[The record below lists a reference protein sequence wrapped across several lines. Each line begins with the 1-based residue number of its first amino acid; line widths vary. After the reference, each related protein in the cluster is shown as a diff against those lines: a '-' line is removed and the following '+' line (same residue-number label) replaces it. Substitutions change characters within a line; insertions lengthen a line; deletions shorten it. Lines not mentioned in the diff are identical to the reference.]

1 MATKSTEK
9 KTSLEPSEVFCAV
22 GLLIPTSQMRALVK
36 DQTGTELLR
45 WASTDGLA
53 IAKKGIK
60 VVFGGGNVGLMKI
73 ISDTALDNGVEV
85 LGISLK
91 SLHALELANPRL
103 NEIVVTDTLL
113 DRKDEFMSR
122 SDAFIV
128 LPGGVGS
135 LDELAEIMASN
146 QLGIINKPV
155 GILNTEGYYDHL
167 LKWFD
172 KAVEEGFISSAN
184 LKELLVSDN
193 PEELVDLVVNHER
206 PSDDNWT
213 KRLGL

>member
-1 MATKSTEK
+1 MKNISILCGAHKGKNPEYAKAAKSVAE
-9 KTSLEPSEVFCAV
+9 
-22 GLLIPTSQMRALVK
+22 
-36 DQTGTELLR
+36 
-45 WASTDGLA
+45 A
-53 IAKKGIK
+53 IAKKGIN

-73 ISDTALDNGVEV
+73 ISDTALDNGVDV

-103 NEIVVTDTLL
+103 TDIVIADTLL

-167 LKWFD
+167 LKWFN

-184 LKELLVSDN
+184 LSELLISDS
-193 PEELVDLVVNHER
+193 PDELVEMVVNHER
-206 PSDDNWT
+206 PADDDWT
-213 KRLGL
+213 SRLGL

>member
-1 MATKSTEK
+1 MKNISIFCGAHEGNNPEYANAAKSI
-9 KTSLEPSEVFCAV
+9 A
-22 GLLIPTSQMRALVK
+22 
-36 DQTGTELLR
+36 EL
-45 WASTDGLA
+45 
-53 IAKKGIK
+53 IAKKGIN

-103 NEIVVTDTLL
+103 KEIVVADTLL

-167 LKWFD
+167 LSWFN
-172 KAVEEGFISSAN
+172 KAVDEGFISPAN
-184 LKELLVSDN
+184 LKELLVSDS
-193 PEELVDLVVNHER
+193 PQELVEMVVNHTR
-206 PSDDNWT
+206 PSDDDWT
-213 KRLGL
+213 NRLGL

>member
-1 MATKSTEK
+1 MKNISIFCGAHEGKNPKYAQSAK
-9 KTSLEPSEVFCAV
+9 IISE
-22 GLLIPTSQMRALVK
+22 
-36 DQTGTELLR
+36 E
-45 WASTDGLA
+45 
-53 IAKKGIK
+53 IAKKGIN

-73 ISDTALDNGVEV
+73 ISDTALDNDVEV

-193 PEELVDLVVNHER
+193 PEELVELVVSHKR

>member
-1 MATKSTEK
+1 MNNISI
-9 KTSLEPSEVFCAV
+9 FCGAHE
-22 GLLIPTSQMRALVK
+22 GKNPEYAKAAKLVA
-36 DQTGTELLR
+36 EY
-45 WASTDGLA
+45 
-53 IAKKGIK
+53 IAKKGIN

-73 ISDTALDNGVEV
+73 ISDTALDNGVKV

-103 NEIVVTDTLL
+103 DEIVVSETLL
-113 DRKDEFMSR
+113 DRKDKFMSR

-155 GILNTEGYYDHL
+155 GILNTEGYYDDL
-167 LKWFD
+167 LKWFS
-172 KAVEEGFISSAN
+172 KAVDEGFISSEN
-184 LKELLVSDN
+184 LKELLVSN
-193 PEELVDLVVNHER
+193 SPEELVEMITSHQR

-213 KRLGL
+213 ERLGL

>member
-1 MATKSTEK
+1 MNNISIFCGAHEGKNPKYAQSAK
-9 KTSLEPSEVFCAV
+9 IISE
-22 GLLIPTSQMRALVK
+22 
-36 DQTGTELLR
+36 
-45 WASTDGLA
+45 A
-53 IAKKGIK
+53 IAKKGIN
-60 VVFGGGNVGLMKI
+60 VVFGVGNVGLMKI

>member
-1 MATKSTEK
+1 MKNISIFCGAHEGKNPKYAQSAK
-9 KTSLEPSEVFCAV
+9 IISE
-22 GLLIPTSQMRALVK
+22 
-36 DQTGTELLR
+36 
-45 WASTDGLA
+45 A
-53 IAKKGIK
+53 IAKKGIN

-103 NEIVVTDTLL
+103 NEFVVTDTLL

-135 LDELAEIMASN
+135 LDELAEVMASN
-146 QLGIINKPV
+146 QLGIIIKPV

-193 PEELVDLVVNHER
+193 PEELVELVVNHER

>member
-1 MATKSTEK
+1 MKNISI
-9 KTSLEPSEVFCAV
+9 FCGAHK
-22 GLLIPTSQMRALVK
+22 GRNPEYAKAAESIAK
-36 DQTGTELLR
+36 
-45 WASTDGLA
+45 A
-53 IAKKGIK
+53 IAKKGINI
-60 VVFGGGNVGLMKI
+60 VFGGGNVGLMKI

-91 SLHALELANPRL
+91 SLHALELVNPRVD
-103 NEIVVTDTLL
+103 EIVVADTLL

-146 QLGIINKPV
+146 QLGIINKPL

-167 LKWFD
+167 LNWFN
-172 KAVEEGFISSAN
+172 KAVDEGFISSKN
-184 LKELLVSDN
+184 LDELLVADSPD
-193 PEELVDLVVNHER
+193 ELIDMITNHQK
-206 PSDDNWT
+206 PSDENWT
-213 KRLGL
+213 ERLGL

>member
-1 MATKSTEK
+1 MNNISI
-9 KTSLEPSEVFCAV
+9 FCGAHE
-22 GLLIPTSQMRALVK
+22 GKNPEYAKAAKLVA
-36 DQTGTELLR
+36 EL
-45 WASTDGLA
+45 
-53 IAKKGIK
+53 IAKKGIN

-103 NEIVVTDTLL
+103 NEIVVSETLL
-113 DRKDEFMSR
+113 DRKDKFMSR

-155 GILNTEGYYDHL
+155 GILNTEGYYDDL
-167 LKWFD
+167 LKWFN
-172 KAVEEGFISSAN
+172 KAVDEGFISSEN
-184 LKELLVSDN
+184 LKELLVSDS
-193 PEELVDLVVNHER
+193 PEKLVEMITSHQR
-206 PSDDNWT
+206 PSDKNWT
-213 KRLGL
+213 ERLGL

>member
-1 MATKSTEK
+1 MNNISI
-9 KTSLEPSEVFCAV
+9 FCGAHE
-22 GLLIPTSQMRALVK
+22 GKNPEYAKAAKLVA
-36 DQTGTELLR
+36 EL
-45 WASTDGLA
+45 
-53 IAKKGIK
+53 IAKKGIN

-73 ISDTALDNGVEV
+73 ISDTALNNGVEV

-103 NEIVVTDTLL
+103 NQIVVSETLL

-155 GILNTEGYYDHL
+155 GILNTEGYYDDL
-167 LKWFD
+167 LKWFS
-172 KAVEEGFISSAN
+172 KAVDEGFISSEN
-184 LKELLVSDN
+184 LKELLVSN
-193 PEELVDLVVNHER
+193 SPEELVEMITSHQR

-213 KRLGL
+213 ERLGL

>member
-1 MATKSTEK
+1 MNHIPIFCGAHEGKNPKYAEAARSV
-9 KTSLEPSEVFCAV
+9 SEC
-22 GLLIPTSQMRALVK
+22 
-36 DQTGTELLR
+36 
-45 WASTDGLA
+45 
-53 IAKKGIK
+53 IAKKGIN

-103 NEIVVTDTLL
+103 KEIVVAETLL

-167 LKWFD
+167 LEWFNN
-172 KAVEEGFISSAN
+172 AVSEGFISSSN
-184 LKELLVSDN
+184 LKELLVSDS
-193 PEELVDLVVNHER
+193 PEELVEMVVNHKR

-213 KRLGL
+213 ERLGL

>member
-1 MATKSTEK
+1 MKNISIFCGAHEGKNPKYAQSAK
-9 KTSLEPSEVFCAV
+9 IISE
-22 GLLIPTSQMRALVK
+22 
-36 DQTGTELLR
+36 
-45 WASTDGLA
+45 A
-53 IAKKGIK
+53 IAKKGIN

-193 PEELVDLVVNHER
+193 PEELVDLG
-206 PSDDNWT
+206 
-213 KRLGL
+213 RLARFGPNLTNSSGF

>member
-1 MATKSTEK
+1 MNNISI
-9 KTSLEPSEVFCAV
+9 FCGAHE
-22 GLLIPTSQMRALVK
+22 GKNPEYAKAAKLVA
-36 DQTGTELLR
+36 EY
-45 WASTDGLA
+45 
-53 IAKKGIK
+53 IAKKGIN

-73 ISDTALDNGVEV
+73 ISDTALDNGVKV

-103 NEIVVTDTLL
+103 NQIVVSETLL

-155 GILNTEGYYDHL
+155 GILNTEGYYDDL
-167 LKWFD
+167 LKWFS
-172 KAVEEGFISSAN
+172 KAVDEGFISSEN
-184 LKELLVSDN
+184 LKELLVSDS
-193 PEELVDLVVNHER
+193 PEELVEMIISHQR

-213 KRLGL
+213 ERLGL

>member
-1 MATKSTEK
+1 MKNISIFCGAHEGNNPKYGEEAK
-9 KTSLEPSEVFCAV
+9 KVAES
-22 GLLIPTSQMRALVK
+22 
-36 DQTGTELLR
+36 
-45 WASTDGLA
+45 
-53 IAKKGIK
+53 IAKKGIN

-103 NEIVVTDTLL
+103 KEIVVTDTLL

-167 LKWFD
+167 LSWFN
-172 KAVEEGFISSAN
+172 KAVEEGFISPAN
-184 LKELLVSDN
+184 LKELLVSDS
-193 PEELVDLVVNHER
+193 PQELVEMVINHTR
-206 PSDDNWT
+206 PSDDDWT
-213 KRLGL
+213 NRLGL

>member
-1 MATKSTEK
+1 MKNISIFCGAHEGNNPKYAEEAK
-9 KTSLEPSEVFCAV
+9 KVAES
-22 GLLIPTSQMRALVK
+22 
-36 DQTGTELLR
+36 
-45 WASTDGLA
+45 
-53 IAKKGIK
+53 IAKKGIN

-103 NEIVVTDTLL
+103 KEIVVADTLL

-167 LKWFD
+167 LSWFN
-172 KAVEEGFISSAN
+172 KAVDEGFISPAN
-184 LKELLVSDN
+184 LKELLVSDS
-193 PEELVDLVVNHER
+193 PQELVEMVVNHTR
-206 PSDDNWT
+206 PSDDDWT
-213 KRLGL
+213 NRLGL

>member
-1 MATKSTEK
+1 MKNISI
-9 KTSLEPSEVFCAV
+9 FCGAHK
-22 GLLIPTSQMRALVK
+22 GRNPEYAKAAESIAK
-36 DQTGTELLR
+36 
-45 WASTDGLA
+45 A
-53 IAKKGIK
+53 IAKKGINI
-60 VVFGGGNVGLMKI
+60 VFGGGNVGLMKI

-91 SLHALELANPRL
+91 SLHALELVNPRVD
-103 NEIVVTDTLL
+103 EIVVSDTLL

-167 LKWFD
+167 LNWFN
-172 KAVEEGFISSAN
+172 KAVDEGFISSKN
-184 LKELLVSDN
+184 LDELLVADSPD
-193 PEELVDLVVNHER
+193 ELIDMITNHQK
-206 PSDDNWT
+206 PSDENWT
-213 KRLGL
+213 ERLGL

>member
-1 MATKSTEK
+1 MKNISIFCGAHEGKNPKYAQSAK
-9 KTSLEPSEVFCAV
+9 IISE
-22 GLLIPTSQMRALVK
+22 
-36 DQTGTELLR
+36 
-45 WASTDGLA
+45 A
-53 IAKKGIK
+53 IAKKGIN

-73 ISDTALDNGVEV
+73 ISDTALDNGVDV

-193 PEELVDLVVNHER
+193 PKELVELVVNHKR

>member
-1 MATKSTEK
+1 MKNISIFCGAHEGKNPKYAQSAK
-9 KTSLEPSEVFCAV
+9 IISE
-22 GLLIPTSQMRALVK
+22 
-36 DQTGTELLR
+36 
-45 WASTDGLA
+45 A
-53 IAKKGIK
+53 IAKKGIN
-60 VVFGGGNVGLMKI
+60 VIFGGGNVGLMKI

-206 PSDDNWT
+206 PSDNNWT

>member
-1 MATKSTEK
+1 MKNISIFCGAHEGKNPKYAQSAK
-9 KTSLEPSEVFCAV
+9 IISE
-22 GLLIPTSQMRALVK
+22 
-36 DQTGTELLR
+36 
-45 WASTDGLA
+45 A
-53 IAKKGIK
+53 IAKKGIN

-73 ISDTALDNGVEV
+73 ISDTALDNDVEV

-135 LDELAEIMASN
+135 LDELAEVMASN